1 MIKKTHQKGISNLP
15 NNSAYNA
22 FWLMNYGLTSTH
34 FDKAICQ
41 CFKFCDSCFN
51 EINESNEKS
60 GTAFK
65 YDYKQGKHL
74 KLKKQI

>member
-1 MIKKTHQKGISNLP
+1 
-15 NNSAYNA
+15 
-22 FWLMNYGLTSTH
+22 MNYGLTSTH